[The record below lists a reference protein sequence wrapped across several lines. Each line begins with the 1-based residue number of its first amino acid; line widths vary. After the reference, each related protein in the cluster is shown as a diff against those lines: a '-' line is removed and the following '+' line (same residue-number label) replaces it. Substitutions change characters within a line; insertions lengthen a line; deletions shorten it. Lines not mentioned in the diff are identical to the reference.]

1 MTCYLPP
8 CCNLSSSPIRQSPSL
23 FLFLFR
29 RPAALS
35 LSSPSSA
42 IPRSSASSFEVHPLL
57 LVVRLKVSRSLLRRK
72 FLFRAFFHPLDVSSS
87 PVFSPPPPLPST
99 PVLVFVHSRLLFSG
113 VNLRSRKIVNIDR
126 TRPRI
131 EREKD
136 RREDARAMSERE

>member
-35 LSSPSSA
+35 LFTLFRYSAILGFFLRGSSTSARRTVKSQPLATSAEVPLSRVLPSS
-42 IPRSSASSFEVHPLL
+42 R
-57 LVVRLKVSRSLLRRK
+57 RLII
-72 FLFRAFFHPLDVSSS
+72 H
-87 PVFSPPPPLPST
+87 VFSPPPPLPST

-113 VNLRSRKIVNIDR
+113 VNLRSRKIANIDR

-136 RREDARAMSERE
+136 RKEDARAISERE